1 MGVSSPA
8 VVAVDEVDDAGADQ
22 EGGVVVAGFAVDG
35 TVVGGAEPDEIGEIS
50 GSALLPVLEVVGVD
64 PGGGGVAVREPASVV
79 AYDHGV
85 TQVG

>member
-22 EGGVVVAGFAVDG
+22 EGGVVVTGFAV
-35 TVVGGAEPDEIGEIS
+35 VVVEVGEIS

-79 AYDHGV
+79 ADDHGV

>member
-8 VVAVDEVDDAGADQ
+8 VVAVDEVEYAGADQ
-22 EGGVVVAGFAVDG
+22 EGGVVVVGLGAV
-35 TVVGGAEPDEIGEIS
+35 VEVGEIS

-85 TQVG
+85 TQVR